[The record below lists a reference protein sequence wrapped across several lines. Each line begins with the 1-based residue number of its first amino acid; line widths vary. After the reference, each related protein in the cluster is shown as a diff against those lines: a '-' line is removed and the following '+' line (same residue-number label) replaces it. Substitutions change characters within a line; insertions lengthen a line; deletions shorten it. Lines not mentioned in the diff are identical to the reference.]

1 MAAQQTLA
9 AHETMDMHELMN
21 MKTLCL
27 IKSKNMMEMATDR
40 DLVALLKK
48 DVEQS
53 AKDLDALKSLYS
65 RAMLS

>member
-48 DVEQS
+48 DVKQS